1 MISKDCT
8 ITIDKGN
15 ASVDED
21 VYLYKNDMN
30 IQILFTIVNNKYR
43 YTKNTAIDNIIANN
57 KASYAQVKFKKGDIE
72 IDFEEQETKN
82 GAVVLLIK
90 KELIDEDTE
99 LGDYS
104 IQIRLFDENKTSVI
118 TLPPVENC
126 IHIQRPLFE
135 KAGEDTN
142 IVDQALTDMAVV
154 TYAEPISATNSDG
167 TYNKKTWISKEKITT
182 AELNRMEE
190 GISDVSTQCK
200 DIAKQT
206 ITTEERNKLTNLEN
220 YDDSSIKNDLQV
232 QKTRIDNLTALPEGS
247 TTGDAELIDARV
259 GANGVT
265 YNNVGNAIRT
275 QIKWITSDIDKIKEL
290 KLVGKNKFDKTQQ
303 KDGYYYTSKGV
314 LKELEGWA
322 ISEKIKAN
330 KGDILYLEV
339 FNNMSAVH
347 ISEWDKY
354 DNFLTW
360 QNISTTSL
368 DANKLSDGWYYPYSI
383 ANDNCAYIIIDI
395 ETSKNSLIQIEK
407 NTLTGTYEEYY
418 WYFENNTYKQLLE
431 IIEKVNIIEKNSIDY
446 SIFTLPYI
454 RERKVLCNTK
464 VNYTAIDVGEKIDRI
479 DCNYIWEKGT
489 KSGTLALIFTNKP
502 YSISDIVSVPS
513 FHLTIT
519 NTHIA
524 LDIFGAYDSTG
535 SNAYQRIF
543 EYDITEQPLDGETE
557 HTVLFYLSKNSTG
570 QYTGKINVTIDGTNY
585 SGNIDTSTEPFV
597 SVISNGIDGM
607 NLQSAWF
614 EHFTTET
621 DRNTV
626 CMPMITYFATQKY
639 NDSKWVFTSVDM
651 FDRQDGQLTCD
662 AYGHNYILINSTTK
676 YKR

>member
-1 MISKDCT
+1 MGIEIIGKLTQKNNGDF
-8 ITIDKGN
+8 KL
-15 ASVDED
+15 VDLED
-21 VYLYKNDMN
+21 VDYDGTGKNAKQELEKK
-30 IQILFTIVNNKYR
+30 IEEA
-43 YTKNTAIDNIIANN
+43 KNSSTPYD
-57 KASYAQVKFKKGDIE
+57 D
-72 IDFEEQETKN
+72 
-82 GAVVLLIK
+82 
-90 KELIDEDTE
+90 
-99 LGDYS
+99 
-104 IQIRLFDENKTSVI
+104 SVI
-118 TLPPVENC
+118 KADIQTLKDNE
-126 IHIQRPLFE
+126 
-135 KAGEDTN
+135 
-142 IVDQALTDMAVV
+142 V
-154 TYAEPISATNSDG
+154 TLVKDETS
-167 TYNKKTWISKEKITT
+167 
-182 AELNRMEE
+182 ME
-190 GISDVSTQCK
+190 GIKDNEYPTLTTTDKTLIGSINEVNTQCK
-200 DIAKQT
+200 DIAKKT
-206 ITTEERNKLTNLEN
+206 ITTEERTKLNSLEN
-220 YDDSSIKNDLQV
+220 YDDTSVKNDIQT
-232 QKTRIDNLTALPEGS
+232 QKSRIDTFTTLQEGS

-259 GANGVT
+259 GANGVA

-322 ISEKIKAN
+322 ISDKIEAN

-395 ETSKNSLIQIEK
+395 QTNKNPLIQIEK

-464 VNYTAIDVGEKIDRI
+464 VNYASIDVGEKIDRI
-479 DCNYIWEKGT
+479 DCKYIWEKGT

-639 NDSKWVFTSVDM
+639 HDSKWVFTSVDM

>member
-1 MISKDCT
+1 MRDFDIDSDLKQEKFQSLKLVQGDRGNKIKINIYEDGQPVSLTGCSVTAKYKRADGEVVDGTVENKTDNYFYAVMNSNITKVAGTLKMLFSIEKDDVKVST
-8 ITIDKGN
+8 FLLFADVREGIGENTGSSGGDTEVT
-15 ASVDED
+15 VDLED
-21 VYLYKNDMN
+21 YQKKM
-30 IQILFTIVNNKYR
+30 
-43 YTKNTAIDNIIANN
+43 DN
-57 KASYAQVKFKKGDIE
+57 GL
-72 IDFEEQETKN
+72 ETKN
-82 GAVVLLIK
+82 KYIVGAINEV
-90 KELIDEDTE
+90 
-99 LGDYS
+99 
-104 IQIRLFDENKTSVI
+104 
-118 TLPPVENC
+118 
-126 IHIQRPLFE
+126 
-135 KAGEDTN
+135 
-142 IVDQALTDMAVV
+142 
-154 TYAEPISATNSDG
+154 NS
-167 TYNKKTWISKEKITT
+167 
-182 AELNRMEE
+182 
-190 GISDVSTQCK
+190 QCK
-200 DIAKQT
+200 DIAKKT
-206 ITTEERNKLTNLEN
+206 ITTEERAKLNSLEN
-220 YDDSSIKNDLQV
+220 YDDTSVKNDIQT
-232 QKTRIDNLTALPEGS
+232 QKSRIDTFTTLQEGS

-259 GANGVT
+259 GANGVA

-322 ISEKIKAN
+322 ISDKIEAN

-383 ANDNCAYIIIDI
+383 ANNNCAYIIIDI
-395 ETSKNSLIQIEK
+395 QTSKKPLIQIEK

-464 VNYTAIDVGEKIDRI
+464 VNYASIDVGEKIDRI
-479 DCNYIWEKGT
+479 DCKYIWERGEN
-489 KSGTLALIFTNKP
+489 SGTLALIFTNKP

-543 EYDITEQPLDGETE
+543 EYDITKQPLDGETE
-557 HTVLFYLSKNSTG
+557 HTVLFYLNKNSTG

-585 SGNIDTSTEPFV
+585 SGNIDTSIEPFV

-614 EHFTTET
+614 EHFTTAT
-621 DRNTV
+621 DRSSI

-639 NDSKWVFTSVDM
+639 VDSKWVYTSVDM

>member
-1 MISKDCT
+1 M
-8 ITIDKGN
+8 G
-15 ASVDED
+15 
-21 VYLYKNDMN
+21 
-30 IQILFTIVNNKYR
+30 
-43 YTKNTAIDNIIANN
+43 
-57 KASYAQVKFKKGDIE
+57 IE
-72 IDFEEQETKN
+72 IIGKLTQKN
-82 GAVVLLIK
+82 NGNFKLVDL
-90 KELIDEDTE
+90 EDID
-99 LGDYS
+99 Y
-104 IQIRLFDENKTSVI
+104 
-118 TLPPVENC
+118 
-126 IHIQRPLFE
+126 
-135 KAGEDTN
+135 
-142 IVDQALTDMAVV
+142 
-154 TYAEPISATNSDG
+154 DG
-167 TYNKKTWISKEKITT
+167 TGKSAKQELEKKIEDAKNSSTPYDDSAIKADIKTLKDNEVTLVKDETS
-182 AELNRMEE
+182 ME
-190 GISDVSTQCK
+190 GIKDNEYPTLTTTDKTLIGSINEVNAQFK
-200 DIAKQT
+200 DIAKKT
-206 ITTEERNKLTNLEN
+206 ITTEERAKLNSLEN
-220 YDDSSIKNDLQV
+220 YDDTSVKNDIQT
-232 QKTRIDNLTALPEGS
+232 QKSRIDTFTTLQEGS

-259 GANGVT
+259 GANGVA

-489 KSGTLALIFTNKP
+489 KSGK
-502 YSISDIVSVPS
+502 
-513 FHLTIT
+513 
-519 NTHIA
+519 
-524 LDIFGAYDSTG
+524 ST
-535 SNAYQRIF
+535 F
-543 EYDITEQPLDGETE
+543 
-557 HTVLFYLSKNSTG
+557 
-570 QYTGKINVTIDGTNY
+570 
-585 SGNIDTSTEPFV
+585 
-597 SVISNGIDGM
+597 
-607 NLQSAWF
+607 
-614 EHFTTET
+614 
-621 DRNTV
+621 
-626 CMPMITYFATQKY
+626 
-639 NDSKWVFTSVDM
+639 
-651 FDRQDGQLTCD
+651 
-662 AYGHNYILINSTTK
+662 
-676 YKR
+676 

>member
-1 MISKDCT
+1 MRDFDIDSDLKQEKFQSLKLVQGDRGNKIKINIYEDGQPVSLTGCSVT
-8 ITIDKGN
+8 AKYKRADGEIINDGVIENIHDNSFDAVMDSSITKVAGT
-15 ASVDED
+15 
-21 VYLYKNDMN
+21 LKM
-30 IQILFTIVNNKYR
+30 LFTIEKD
-43 YTKNTAIDNIIANN
+43 A
-57 KASYAQVKFKKGDIE
+57 VKVSAFLLLADVREGIGESSSSGGSAGGGEVTVDLTDYYKKIETYSRKE
-72 IDFEEQETKN
+72 ID
-82 GAVVLLIK
+82 
-90 KELIDEDTE
+90 
-99 LGDYS
+99 
-104 IQIRLFDENKTSVI
+104 
-118 TLPPVENC
+118 
-126 IHIQRPLFE
+126 
-135 KAGEDTN
+135 
-142 IVDQALTDMAVV
+142 
-154 TYAEPISATNSDG
+154 
-167 TYNKKTWISKEKITT
+167 
-182 AELNRMEE
+182 
-190 GISDVSTQCK
+190 TQFK

-206 ITTEERNKLTNLEN
+206 ITDDERNKLSSLNN

-259 GANGVT
+259 GANGVA

-322 ISEKIKAN
+322 ISDKIEAN

-368 DANKLSDGWYYPYSI
+368 NTNKLSDGWYYPYSI

-464 VNYTAIDVGEKIDRI
+464 VNYASIDVGEKIDRI
-479 DCNYIWEKGT
+479 DCKYIWERGEN
-489 KSGTLALIFTNKP
+489 SGTLALIFTNKP
-502 YSISDIVSVPS
+502 YSILDITCVPS
-513 FHLTIT
+513 IHFTIS

-585 SGNIDTSTEPFV
+585 SGNIDTSIEPFV

-639 NDSKWVFTSVDM
+639 NDSKWVFTSVDI

>member
-1 MISKDCT
+1 MRDFDIESDLKQEKFQSLKLVQGDRGNKIKINVYEDGQPVNLTGCSIAAKYKRSDGEIVNGTVENISGNSFDAVMDSDITKASGTLKMIFTIEKDDVKVST
-8 ITIDKGN
+8 FLLLADVREGIGENTGSSGGSTGGGSGEVTIDLSN
-15 ASVDED
+15 
-21 VYLYKNDMN
+21 YYKKIETYSKN
-30 IQILFTIVNNKYR
+30 QIDARF
-43 YTKNTAIDNIIANN
+43 
-57 KASYAQVKFKKGDIE
+57 
-72 IDFEEQETKN
+72 
-82 GAVVLLIK
+82 
-90 KELIDEDTE
+90 
-99 LGDYS
+99 
-104 IQIRLFDENKTSVI
+104 
-118 TLPPVENC
+118 
-126 IHIQRPLFE
+126 
-135 KAGEDTN
+135 
-142 IVDQALTDMAVV
+142 
-154 TYAEPISATNSDG
+154 
-167 TYNKKTWISKEKITT
+167 
-182 AELNRMEE
+182 
-190 GISDVSTQCK
+190 K

-206 ITTEERNKLTNLEN
+206 ITDDERNKLSSLNN

-259 GANGVT
+259 GANGVA

-322 ISEKIKAN
+322 ISDKIEAN

-395 ETSKNSLIQIEK
+395 QTSKNSLIQIEK

-464 VNYTAIDVGEKIDRI
+464 VNYASIDVGEKIDRI
-479 DCNYIWEKGT
+479 DCKYIWERGEN
-489 KSGTLALIFTNKP
+489 SGTLALIFTNKP
-502 YSISDIVSVPS
+502 YSILDITCVPS
-513 FHLTIT
+513 IHFTIS

-585 SGNIDTSTEPFV
+585 RGNIDTSIEPFV

-614 EHFTTET
+614 EHFTTEE
-621 DRNTV
+621 DRNTI

-639 NDSKWVFTSVDM
+639 VNGKWTLTSVDM

>member
-1 MISKDCT
+1 MRNYNIESDLKQEQFQTLKLVQGDRGNKIKINVYEDGQPVSLTGCSVT
-8 ITIDKGN
+8 AKYKRADGEIINDGVIENIHDNSFDAVMDSSITKVAGT
-15 ASVDED
+15 
-21 VYLYKNDMN
+21 LKM
-30 IQILFTIVNNKYR
+30 LFTIEKD
-43 YTKNTAIDNIIANN
+43 A
-57 KASYAQVKFKKGDIE
+57 VKVSAFLLLADVREGIGESSSSGGSAGGGEVKVDLTDYYKKIETYSRKE
-72 IDFEEQETKN
+72 IDAQF
-82 GAVVLLIK
+82 
-90 KELIDEDTE
+90 
-99 LGDYS
+99 
-104 IQIRLFDENKTSVI
+104 
-118 TLPPVENC
+118 
-126 IHIQRPLFE
+126 
-135 KAGEDTN
+135 
-142 IVDQALTDMAVV
+142 
-154 TYAEPISATNSDG
+154 
-167 TYNKKTWISKEKITT
+167 
-182 AELNRMEE
+182 
-190 GISDVSTQCK
+190 K
-200 DIAKQT
+200 DIAKKT
-206 ITTEERNKLTNLEN
+206 ITTEERAKLNSLEN
-220 YDDSSIKNDLQV
+220 YDDTSVKNDIQT
-232 QKTRIDNLTALPEGS
+232 QKSRIDTFTTLQEGS

-259 GANGVT
+259 GANGVA

-322 ISEKIKAN
+322 ISDKIEAN

-368 DANKLSDGWYYPYSI
+368 NANKLSDGWYYPYSI

-464 VNYTAIDVGEKIDRI
+464 VNYASIDVGEKIDRI
-479 DCNYIWEKGT
+479 DCKYIWERGEN
-489 KSGTLALIFTNKP
+489 SGTLALIFTNKP
-502 YSISDIVSVPS
+502 YSILDITCVPS
-513 FHLTIT
+513 IHFTIS

-585 SGNIDTSTEPFV
+585 SGNIDTSIEPFV

-614 EHFTTET
+614 EHFTTEK
-621 DRNTV
+621 DRNTI

-639 NDSKWVFTSVDM
+639 VNGKWTLTSVDM

>member
-1 MISKDCT
+1 MSDNKNYAR
-8 ITIDKGN
+8 G
-15 ASVDED
+15 
-21 VYLYKNDMN
+21 YKNSK
-30 IQILFTIVNNKYR
+30 TGEIVYYK
-43 YTKNTAIDNIIANN
+43 D
-57 KASYAQVKFKKGDIE
+57 
-72 IDFEEQETKN
+72 EEARSQ
-82 GAVVLLIK
+82 L
-90 KELIDEDTE
+90 
-99 LGDYS
+99 
-104 IQIRLFDENKTSVI
+104 
-118 TLPPVENC
+118 
-126 IHIQRPLFE
+126 
-135 KAGEDTN
+135 
-142 IVDQALTDMAVV
+142 
-154 TYAEPISATNSDG
+154 
-167 TYNKKTWISKEKITT
+167 
-182 AELNRMEE
+182 
-190 GISDVSTQCK
+190 K
-200 DIAKQT
+200 DIAKKT
-206 ITTEERNKLTNLEN
+206 ITTEERAKLNSLEN
-220 YDDSSIKNDLQV
+220 YDDTSVKNDIQT
-232 QKTRIDNLTALPEGS
+232 QKSRIDTFTTLQEGS

-259 GANGVT
+259 GANGVA

-322 ISEKIKAN
+322 ISDKIEAN

-383 ANDNCAYIIIDI
+383 ANNNCAYIIIDI
-395 ETSKNSLIQIEK
+395 QTSKKPLIQIEK

-464 VNYTAIDVGEKIDRI
+464 VNYASIDVGEKIDRI
-479 DCNYIWEKGT
+479 DCKYIWERGEN
-489 KSGTLALIFTNKP
+489 SGTLALIFTNKP

-543 EYDITEQPLDGETE
+543 EYDITKQPLDGETE
-557 HTVLFYLSKNSTG
+557 HTVLFYLNKNSTG

-585 SGNIDTSTEPFV
+585 SGNIDTSIEPFV

-614 EHFTTET
+614 EHFTTAT
-621 DRNTV
+621 DRSSI

-639 NDSKWVFTSVDM
+639 VDSKWVYTSVDM

>member
-72 IDFEEQETKN
+72 IDFEEQETKE

-142 IVDQALTDMAVV
+142 IVDQAITDMAVV

-167 TYNKKTWISKEKITT
+167 TYNKKTWVAKEKITT
-182 AELNRMEE
+182 AELNRMED
-190 GISDVSTQCK
+190 GIAYNNTQYK

-206 ITTEERNKLTNLEN
+206 ITDDERNKLSSLNN

-259 GANGVT
+259 GANGVA

-322 ISEKIKAN
+322 ISDKIEAN

-368 DANKLSDGWYYPYSI
+368 NANKLSDGWYYPYSI

-464 VNYTAIDVGEKIDRI
+464 VNYASIDVGEKIDKI
-479 DCNYIWEKGT
+479 DCKYIWERGEN
-489 KSGTLALIFTNKP
+489 SGTLALIFTNKP
-502 YSISDIVSVPS
+502 YSILDITCVPS
-513 FHLTIT
+513 IHFTIS

-585 SGNIDTSTEPFV
+585 SGNIDTSIEPFV

-614 EHFTTET
+614 EHFTTAT
-621 DRNTV
+621 DRSSI

-639 NDSKWVFTSVDM
+639 VNNKWTLTSVDM

>member
-1 MISKDCT
+1 MGIEIIGKLT
-8 ITIDKGN
+8 QKNNGN
-15 ASVDED
+15 FKLVDLED
-21 VYLYKNDMN
+21 VDYDGTGKNAKQELEKKIEDA
-30 IQILFTIVNNKYR
+30 
-43 YTKNTAIDNIIANN
+43 KN
-57 KASYAQVKFKKGDIE
+57 
-72 IDFEEQETKN
+72 
-82 GAVVLLIK
+82 
-90 KELIDEDTE
+90 
-99 LGDYS
+99 
-104 IQIRLFDENKTSVI
+104 
-118 TLPPVENC
+118 
-126 IHIQRPLFE
+126 
-135 KAGEDTN
+135 
-142 IVDQALTDMAVV
+142 
-154 TYAEPISATNSDG
+154 SATPYDDSAIKADI
-167 TYNKKTWISKEKITT
+167 KTLKDNEVTLVKDETS
-182 AELNRMEE
+182 ME
-190 GISDVSTQCK
+190 GIKDNEYDTLTTQDKTLIGSINEINAQYK
-200 DIAKQT
+200 DIAKKT
-206 ITTEERNKLTNLEN
+206 ITTEERAKLNSLEN
-220 YDDSSIKNDLQV
+220 YDDTSVKNDIQT
-232 QKTRIDNLTALPEGS
+232 QKSRIDTFTTLQEGS

-259 GANGVT
+259 GANGVA

-322 ISEKIKAN
+322 ISDKIEAN

-368 DANKLSDGWYYPYSI
+368 NANKLSDGWYYPYSI

-395 ETSKNSLIQIEK
+395 QTSKNSLIQIEK

-464 VNYTAIDVGEKIDRI
+464 VNYASIDVGEKIDRI
-479 DCNYIWEKGT
+479 DCKYIWERGEN
-489 KSGTLALIFTNKP
+489 SGTLALIFTNKP
-502 YSISDIVSVPS
+502 YSILDITCVPS
-513 FHLTIT
+513 IHFTIS

-585 SGNIDTSTEPFV
+585 SGNIDTSIEPFV

-614 EHFTTET
+614 EHFTTEK
-621 DRNTV
+621 DRNTI

-639 NDSKWVFTSVDM
+639 VNGKWTLTSVDM